1 MDSVRLDFVSL
12 DSARIVLST
21 ALWTAIWAA
30 ALPRLSRRAELAA
43 GLIPFAAF
51 GLRVFAGF
59 FADVPPDDPVRAAV
73 APLVD
78 WVAGR
83 TGVVPYQVVL
93 DATVALGLVW
103 LASAF
108 DIPRQSRIA
117 TAWLMP
123 AVAAS
128 SLASRSLAGLPLE
141 HFLAATVPSPGMG
154 MAAGGLIAAVIWL
167 TPGPIAASIRGRAAI
182 VAAVTVPLAVA
193 AAECLG
199 PTPRTAATA
208 SSLSLAAGAAA
219 GLVAWWLGGF
229 QRPRSRLFFA
239 MAVGVAVGSIVAAK
253 PG

>member
-1 MDSVRLDFVSL
+1 
-12 DSARIVLST
+12 
-21 ALWTAIWAA
+21 
-30 ALPRLSRRAELAA
+30 
-43 GLIPFAAF
+43 
-51 GLRVFAGF
+51 
-59 FADVPPDDPVRAAV
+59 
-73 APLVD
+73 
-78 WVAGR
+78 
-83 TGVVPYQVVL
+83 
-93 DATVALGLVW
+93 
-103 LASAF
+103 
-108 DIPRQSRIA
+108 
-117 TAWLMP
+117 
-123 AVAAS
+123 
-128 SLASRSLAGLPLE
+128 
-141 HFLAATVPSPGMG
+141 